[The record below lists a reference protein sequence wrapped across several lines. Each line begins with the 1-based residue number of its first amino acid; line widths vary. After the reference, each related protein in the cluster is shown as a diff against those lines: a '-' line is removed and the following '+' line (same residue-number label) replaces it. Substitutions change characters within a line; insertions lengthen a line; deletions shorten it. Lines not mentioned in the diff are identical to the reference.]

1 MNERDYSSSRV
12 ASAVAALIGEPA
24 AQRLLGRLGGIL
36 VVHSSELAPTG
47 SAASFKAAKSGMRAS
62 AAELMPA
69 QAAQE
74 DRAAQAFYSP
84 ATDTIVLVEDRIA
97 KGDETAV
104 YLHEVVHRRGRKAIG
119 QEGWDRLVERVKG
132 WEQRPEGSI
141 ERQVQEVAFSRAK
154 RAVGEGHRHFFEEF
168 FAYSVEE
175 AVRLGV
181 KPNLAAIEDSA
192 EQWLGDVVV
201 TLQSV
206 IFQSTQSMVNLDAQ
220 QIVNLAYALA
230 QLENPDR
237 SEQILRALAK
247 GQDRSAPP
255 AERPLKKDVLGFYSA
270 LARGVSALPTKRATG
285 PAWEALL
292 RGLRNKG
299 LVKQD
304 EITWSGLEDWLSLQ
318 QGRVSQEQV
327 LEYLSGN
334 GVQVQELV
342 LGQPNEEDIQSL
354 LSDEAGEGMTREDAI
369 EYLGKDEGATPAKYS
384 QYALPGGEN
393 YREVLLT
400 LPVKSRDTS
409 GYTAELV
416 SSPDD
421 MGLGEWQVMNGDRFV
436 GNPVIAYKNENA
448 IQTAV
453 NRENREN
460 PAGYKSSH
468 WDAPNVLAHIRVND
482 RVDADGN
489 RVLFV
494 EEIQSDFG
502 QETKKKG
509 AAMTR
514 AEFDALPKEDQ
525 AFAIGE
531 TRNMGLPPAAP
542 FAGNTQG
549 WLNLAL
555 KRIITMAV
563 DGGYDKVAFV
573 TGAQSAERYDLSKQV
588 DKIVWNERTGDL
600 AAQRSGGD
608 TGTIKH
614 KDVTREK
621 LADLIGKDPAERL
634 INSKDLSGWRSIE
647 GADLK
652 VGGDGMI
659 AFYDKIVPNA
669 VRALLKKVGGGQL
682 EKINIGESNGGMFAI
697 MKPDGSLYT
706 DASGVIRYPSK
717 AKATAAAVKI
727 NRSMGAGHKAAEAPK
742 SGGEQPG
749 FVITPSMR
757 ERVAD
762 GLPLFSRADIEGTD
776 NFKNWFGASKAVDVQ
791 GKPLVLYHGTIIRPD
806 SAKVKSMGDINA
818 FDRLFT
824 TQFRRPSVDTVGVWF
839 STNPGDGGAGMY
851 AGNGEGSVIYPVHL
865 SIKNPQ
871 ETTFELLLRRARL
884 LQNGEDDG
892 RMIGEAEVNAYRK
905 WLEDMGKDGIK
916 IVHDEWAVNGSTEFK
931 DQGVW
936 IALHP
941 EQIKSAIG
949 NCGTYES
956 TNPDI
961 LCSLA
966 EHRSDVDIVSA
977 LGGNASP
984 ATGHLPQWW
993 AAGRPVGDGMEAL
1006 EKASGDAPYIL
1017 DPAEDADK
1025 RWRIADVPI
1034 DLVLDSG
1041 IAPEP
1046 HRLQERLDAI
1056 RAVESPERPIFELGQ
1071 DGMVR
1076 ILDGWHRLQVAK
1088 ERGQTT
1094 VSALVGLGDVPAPP
1108 SQSEVF
1114 RRWFGA
1120 SVVVGLGGEPLV
1132 VYRGDKP
1139 NKTVFTGREDPS
1151 NIIQGD
1157 IFFSSKPAIAKF
1169 YTRHRTDYVTS
1180 PADLGPADGLYRVYL
1195 SLQNPLIVD
1204 AGGEDWCGIPSPF
1217 EPDGRIQIDD
1227 LALEAQKRGYD
1238 GLFVRDV
1245 WDQAGNG
1252 DQYVVFSPEQIKSSA
1267 DNNGA
1272 FDCESPDILMS
1283 EMPGEQGAEDEAV
1296 EPVVDEHSFMRS
1308 RCG

>member
-141 ERQVQEVAFSRAK
+141 ERQVQQVAFSRAK

-247 GQDRSAPP
+247 GQDSSSPP
-255 AERPLKKDVLGFYSA
+255 SEPPLKKDALGFYSA
-270 LARGVSALPTKRATG
+270 LARGVSAIPTKRATG

-318 QGRVSQEQV
+318 QGRVTKEQV
-327 LEYLSGN
+327 LEYLNGN
-334 GVQVQELV
+334 GVQVQEVV
-342 LGQPNEEDIQSL
+342 LGQPTEEDIQSL
-354 LSDEAGEGMTREDAI
+354 LDDEAGEGMTREDAI
-369 EYLGKDEGATPAKYS
+369 EYLGKDEGATPTKYS
-384 QYALPGGEN
+384 RYTVPGGSN
-393 YREVLLT
+393 YREVLIT
-400 LPVKSRDTS
+400 LPERRTEDQAARRERRNAALAVFPS
-409 GYTAELV
+409 TAESRAIL
-416 SSPDD
+416 
-421 MGLGEWQVMNGDRFV
+421 EETRGDTGAANV
-436 GNPVIAYKNENA
+436 H
-448 IQTAV
+448 
-453 NRENREN
+453 
-460 PAGYKSSH
+460 KSSH
-468 WDAPNVLAHIRVND
+468 WDQPNILAHLRVDD

-509 AAMTR
+509 AAGTVEAALKANGMTR
-514 AEFDALPKEDQ
+514 AEFDAMPKEDQ

-542 FAGNTQG
+542 FVGNTQG
-549 WLNLAL
+549 WLSLAL

-563 DGGYDKVAFV
+563 DGGYDKLAFV

-659 AFYDKIVPNA
+659 AFYDQIIPQVA
-669 VRALLKKVGGGQL
+669 RDVLKKLGGGQL
-682 EKINIGESNGGMFAI
+682 EKVGIRAHS
-697 MKPDGSLYT
+697 KH
-706 DASGVIRYPSK
+706 ASQGVIFGDTSINPDIARIE
-717 AKATAAAVKI
+717 KI
-727 NRSMGAGHKAAEAPK
+727 NGAWRVVVEDALHGAPFKTKREAQEYIDANTTREI
-742 SGGEQPG
+742 EQPG
-749 FVITPSMR
+749 FTITAAMR
-757 ERVAD
+757 ERAAD

-776 NFKNWFGASKAVDVQ
+776 NFKSWLGDSKAVDAQ
-791 GKPLVLYHGTIIRPD
+791 GKPLVLYHGTIIRPH
-806 SAKVKSMGDINA
+806 SAKVKSMGDIKA

-851 AGNGEGSVIYPVHL
+851 AGNGDGSVIYPVHL

-884 LQNGEDDG
+884 LHNGEDDG

-916 IVHDEWAVNGSTEFK
+916 IVHDEWAANGSAEFK

-949 NCGTYES
+949 NRGTYES

-961 LCSLA
+961 LFSLA
-966 EHRSDVDIVSA
+966 EHQSDVTA

-984 ATGHLPQWW
+984 AAGHLPQWW
-993 AAGRPVGDGMEAL
+993 ADARPVGDGRDAM

-1017 DPAEDADK
+1017 DRVEDAGK

-1046 HRLQERLDAI
+1046 HRLQERLGAI

-1094 VSALVGLGDVPAPP
+1094 VSALVGLGDVP
-1108 SQSEVF
+1108 
-1114 RRWFGA
+1114 
-1120 SVVVGLGGEPLV
+1120 
-1132 VYRGDKP
+1132 
-1139 NKTVFTGREDPS
+1139 
-1151 NIIQGD
+1151 
-1157 IFFSSKPAIAKF
+1157 
-1169 YTRHRTDYVTS
+1169 
-1180 PADLGPADGLYRVYL
+1180 
-1195 SLQNPLIVD
+1195 
-1204 AGGEDWCGIPSPF
+1204 
-1217 EPDGRIQIDD
+1217 
-1227 LALEAQKRGYD
+1227 
-1238 GLFVRDV
+1238 
-1245 WDQAGNG
+1245 
-1252 DQYVVFSPEQIKSSA
+1252 
-1267 DNNGA
+1267 NNGA

>member
-354 LSDEAGEGMTREDAI
+354 LSDEAGEGMTREDSI

-400 LPVKSRDTS
+400 LPPAQRKGRFDVVNKKDKSILKKAKSREEAQAWIGANAGMPAARGAEIVERES
-409 GYTAELV
+409 G
-416 SSPDD
+416 
-421 MGLGEWQVMNGDRFV
+421 Q
-436 GNPVIAYKNENA
+436 
-448 IQTAV
+448 
-453 NRENREN
+453 
-460 PAGYKSSH
+460 PAAPEYKSSH

-482 RVDADGN
+482 RVDADGAK
-489 RVLFV
+489 VLFV
-494 EEIQSDFG
+494 EEVQSDWG
-502 QETKKKG
+502 QDGKKKG
-509 AAMTR
+509 FALTAEDLTAKPFDSGMANRWEVLNKKTGERVAVAMGAT
-514 AEFDALPKEDQ
+514 EKEAITNGLLQ
-525 AFAIGE
+525 APGA
-531 TRNMGLPPAAP
+531 PSAP
-542 FAGNTQG
+542 FVTKTEG

-555 KRIITMAV
+555 KRIVTMAV

-573 TGAQSAERYDLSKQV
+573 TGAQSADRYDLRKHV

-621 LADLIGKDPAERL
+621 LAELICKDPAERL

-647 GADLK
+647 GTDLK

-659 AFYDKIVPNA
+659 AFYDQIIPQVA
-669 VRALLKKVGGGQL
+669 RDVLKKLGGGQL
-682 EKINIGESNGGMFAI
+682 ETVGIRAHSKHASQGVIFGDTSINPDIARIEKINGAWRVVVE
-697 MKPDGSLYT
+697 
-706 DASGVIRYPSK
+706 DALH
-717 AKATAAAVKI
+717 
-727 NRSMGAGHKAAEAPK
+727 GAPFKTKREAQEYIDANTTREI
-742 SGGEQPG
+742 EQPG
-749 FVITPSMR
+749 FTITAAMR
-757 ERVAD
+757 ERAAD

-776 NFKNWFGASKAVDVQ
+776 NFKSWLGDSKAVDAQ
-791 GKPLVLYHGTIIRPD
+791 GKPLVLYHGTIIRPH
-806 SAKVKSMGDINA
+806 SAKVKSMGDIKA

-851 AGNGEGSVIYPVHL
+851 AGNGDGSVIYPVHL

-884 LQNGEDDG
+884 LHNGEDDG

-916 IVHDEWAVNGSTEFK
+916 IVHDEWAANGSTEFK

-949 NCGTYES
+949 NRGTYES

-961 LCSLA
+961 LFSLA
-966 EHRSDVDIVSA
+966 EHQSDVTA

-984 ATGHLPQWW
+984 AAGHLPQWW
-993 AAGRPVGDGMEAL
+993 ADARPVGDGMDAM

-1017 DPAEDADK
+1017 DPVEDAGK

-1046 HRLQERLDAI
+1046 HRLQERLGAI

-1094 VSALVGLGDVPAPP
+1094 VSALVGLGDVP
-1108 SQSEVF
+1108 
-1114 RRWFGA
+1114 
-1120 SVVVGLGGEPLV
+1120 
-1132 VYRGDKP
+1132 
-1139 NKTVFTGREDPS
+1139 
-1151 NIIQGD
+1151 
-1157 IFFSSKPAIAKF
+1157 
-1169 YTRHRTDYVTS
+1169 
-1180 PADLGPADGLYRVYL
+1180 
-1195 SLQNPLIVD
+1195 
-1204 AGGEDWCGIPSPF
+1204 
-1217 EPDGRIQIDD
+1217 
-1227 LALEAQKRGYD
+1227 
-1238 GLFVRDV
+1238 
-1245 WDQAGNG
+1245 
-1252 DQYVVFSPEQIKSSA
+1252 
-1267 DNNGA
+1267 NNGA

-1283 EMPGEQGAEDEAV
+1283 EMPGEQGAEYEAV